1 MASAKK
7 KSILSGFIIIQYGRL
22 MHAFRVHLLIY
33 NVKQRLT
40 IYILDRYSIVITSDN
55 NLKPVQDFSDFNN
68 EVVKI

>member
-1 MASAKK
+1 
-7 KSILSGFIIIQYGRL
+7 